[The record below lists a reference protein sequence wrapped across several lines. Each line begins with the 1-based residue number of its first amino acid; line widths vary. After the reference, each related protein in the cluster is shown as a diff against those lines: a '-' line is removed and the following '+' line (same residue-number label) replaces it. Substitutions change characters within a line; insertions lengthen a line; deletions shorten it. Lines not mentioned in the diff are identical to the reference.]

1 MQTPGWYLV
10 AYDITE
16 PKRLRRVHRYLRQHG
31 LSVQESLFFLCR
43 TEAGLVDLLDDLAAL
58 IHLGRDDLRAYPVEH
73 PSRVWLSGSAPVEGA
88 LLRPGSAPHPNVDKS
103 PDAAAKKSL
112 MRRLWGKRHER

>member
-58 IHLGRDDLRAYPVEH
+58 MHLLRDDLRAYPVEH
-73 PSRVWLSGSAPVEGA
+73 PSRVWLSGSTPVEGP
-88 LLRPGSAPHPNVDKS
+88 LLRPGSGGRPKAGKRPEARES
-103 PDAAAKKSL
+103 KSL
-112 MRRLWGKRHER
+112 MRRLWGKRNER